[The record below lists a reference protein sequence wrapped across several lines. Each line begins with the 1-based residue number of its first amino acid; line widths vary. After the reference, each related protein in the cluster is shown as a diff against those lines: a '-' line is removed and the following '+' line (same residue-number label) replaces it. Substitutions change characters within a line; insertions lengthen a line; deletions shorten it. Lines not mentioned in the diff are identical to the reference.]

1 MSADAACSRTC
12 TGTAAARATPV
23 LRTADPAHRRRPAH
37 PRQQARVDA
46 LFVGDD
52 HVQLEATYGVY
63 QQMVA
68 AYRER
73 DRAKAA
79 PGWRPSS

>member
-1 MSADAACSRTC
+1 
-12 TGTAAARATPV
+12 
-23 LRTADPAHRRRPAH
+23 
-37 PRQQARVDA
+37 

-73 DRAKAA
+73 DRAKGRARMEAFIVSVSTGVPGVLREVITLGRRLKKQSADVLAYSTGPARRTA
-79 PGWRPSS
+79 PPKR